1 MEMMQKMTKL
11 FNDISARGYAFDVP
25 YSRIAE
31 KNLVYS
37 IGKQLQVL
45 SNDNGVIEGSSSQ
58 TITVSINK
66 HPFFSQKLFSLWLSK
81 SCVNFFT
88 TSSTWTWNSFCFFL
102 SLFLFVYPP

>member
-37 IGKQLQVL
+37 IGKQFQVL
-45 SNDNGVIEGSSSQ
+45 SSDNGVIDGSSSLN
-58 TITVSINK
+58 ITVSINM
-66 HPFFSQKLFSLWLSK
+66 HSFFSQ
-81 SCVNFFT
+81 
-88 TSSTWTWNSFCFFL
+88 
-102 SLFLFVYPP
+102 

>member
-37 IGKQLQVL
+37 IGKQFQVL
-45 SNDNGVIEGSSSQ
+45 SSDNGFIDGSSSLN
-58 TITVSINK
+58 ITVSINM
-66 HPFFSQKLFSLWLSK
+66 HPFFSQ
-81 SCVNFFT
+81 
-88 TSSTWTWNSFCFFL
+88 
-102 SLFLFVYPP
+102 

>member
-45 SNDNGVIEGSSSQ
+45 SSDNGVIDGSSSLN
-58 TITVSINK
+58 ITVSINK
-66 HPFFSQKLFSLWLSK
+66 HPFFS
-81 SCVNFFT
+81 
-88 TSSTWTWNSFCFFL
+88 
-102 SLFLFVYPP
+102 

>member
-37 IGKQLQVL
+37 IGKQFQVL
-45 SNDNGVIEGSSSQ
+45 SSDNGVIDGSSSLN
-58 TITVSINK
+58 ITVSINM
-66 HPFFSQKLFSLWLSK
+66 HPFFSQ
-81 SCVNFFT
+81 
-88 TSSTWTWNSFCFFL
+88 
-102 SLFLFVYPP
+102 